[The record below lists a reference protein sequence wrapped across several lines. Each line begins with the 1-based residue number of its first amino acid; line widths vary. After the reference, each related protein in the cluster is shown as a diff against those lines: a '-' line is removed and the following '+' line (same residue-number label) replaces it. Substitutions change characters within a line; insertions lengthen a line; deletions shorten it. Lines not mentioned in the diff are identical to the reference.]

1 MLVDSLVEDVDV
13 LVSSVVDDVGLEV
26 IVVVTVS
33 DPTMNVSSFW
43 LLVSSISTIWLSGST
58 THFVV
63 CVPA

>member
-33 DPTMNVSSFW
+33 DPIMNVSSLW
-43 LLVSSISTIWLSGST
+43 LFVSSSSAI
-58 THFVV
+58 
-63 CVPA
+63 